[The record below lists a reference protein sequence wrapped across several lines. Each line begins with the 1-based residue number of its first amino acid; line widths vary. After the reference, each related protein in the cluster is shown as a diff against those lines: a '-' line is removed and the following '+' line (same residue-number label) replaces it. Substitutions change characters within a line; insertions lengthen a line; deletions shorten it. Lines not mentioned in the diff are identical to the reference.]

1 MNVLMLNYEY
11 PPLGGGGGVL
21 NQQLA
26 EELSQN
32 NQVTLIT
39 SRFGDQPSH
48 EIRGGVEIF
57 RVPVMLRRN
66 PNEATLLSMFS
77 FFPTSLRTGYTLLH
91 TRPFDLV
98 HSMFAIPSAPSGFML
113 AKRFRLPHVL
123 SILGGDVYDP
133 SKRLSPHR
141 APLLH
146 ATVKKLLADSDRVIG
161 MSSDIVAR
169 AVTHYGVTRPID
181 MIPHGIKPPVFA
193 PKTRADLGYPTD
205 AILLATVGRLVPRK
219 AVHELIAI
227 VRDVPSPKLQLVIIG
242 DGPERPKLEALA
254 HTWQVADRVHFL
266 GNLSDEAKF
275 QVLNIADIYLS
286 STQHEGFGLMF
297 LEAMAVGLPVI
308 SYDNGGHID
317 FLSHGKTG
325 FLVKLGDRHTLAKYT
340 QMLSEEPTLRRQLG
354 HFNRRHVEEYYI
366 ESCAKKYQELYDG
379 LMNPIIC

>member
-11 PPLGGGGGVL
+11 PPLGGGGGVV

-39 SRFGDQPSH
+39 SQFGDQPSH

-57 RVPVMLRRN
+57 RVPVLLRRN
-66 PNEATLLSMFS
+66 PNAATLLSMFS

-98 HSMFAIPSAPSGFML
+98 HSMFAIPSAPSGFLL

-146 ATVKKLLADSDRVIG
+146 ATVKKLLADSDRVIA

-169 AVTHYGVTRPID
+169 AVTHYGVTRQID
-181 MIPHGIKPPVFA
+181 MIPHGIRPPLFA
-193 PKTRADLGYPTD
+193 PKTRADLGYHRD
-205 AILLATVGRLVPRK
+205 AILLTTVGRLIPRK
-219 AVHELIAI
+219 AVHELLAI
-227 VRDVPSPKLQLVIIG
+227 VREVANPKVHLVIIG

-254 HTWQVADRVHFL
+254 KGWQVAERVHFL
-266 GNLSDEAKF
+266 GNVSDEAKF

-286 STQHEGFGLMF
+286 STQHEGFGLVF
-297 LEAMAVGLPVI
+297 LEAMAVGLPIV
-308 SYDNGGHID
+308 SYDNGGQVD
-317 FLSHGKTG
+317 FLVDDKTG
-325 FLVKLGDRHTLAKYT
+325 FLVKLGDHQTLVQRT
-340 QMLSEEPTLRRQLG
+340 QTLIDNGALRQRIG
-354 HFNRRHVEEYYI
+354 QFNRRHVEDYYI
-366 ESCAKKYQELYDG
+366 ATCGRKYQVLYDA
-379 LMNPIIC
+379 LVSAPR

>member
-11 PPLGGGGGVL
+11 PPLGGGGGVF

-26 EELSQN
+26 EELSRK
-32 NQVTLIT
+32 NQITLIT
-39 SRFGDQPSH
+39 SRFGDQPSR
-48 EIRGGVEIF
+48 EIRRDVEIF

-66 PNEATLLSMFS
+66 PNAATLLSMFS
-77 FFPTSLRTGYTLLH
+77 FFPTSLRTGYTLLN

-98 HSMFAIPSAPSGFML
+98 HSMFAIPSAPSGFLL

-146 ATVKKLLADSDRVIG
+146 ATVKKLLADSDRVIA

-169 AVTHYGVTRPID
+169 AVTHYGVTRQID
-181 MIPHGIKPPVFA
+181 VIPHGIQRPLFA

-205 AILLATVGRLVPRK
+205 DILLTTVGRLIPRK
-219 AVHELIAI
+219 AVHELLAI
-227 VRDVPSPKLQLVIIG
+227 VREVPSPKVQLVIIG

-254 HTWQVADRVHFL
+254 KTWQVADRVHFL
-266 GNLSDEAKF
+266 GNISDEAKF

-286 STQHEGFGLMF
+286 STQHEGFGLVF
-297 LEAMAVGLPVI
+297 LEAMAVGLPVV
-308 SYDNGGHID
+308 SYDNGGQVD
-317 FLSHGKTG
+317 FLVDDKTG
-325 FLVKLGDRHTLAKYT
+325 FLVRLGDRHALAQRTQTLIDNGA
-340 QMLSEEPTLRRQLG
+340 LRQRIGQ
-354 HFNRRHVEEYYI
+354 FNRQHVEDYYI
-366 ESCAKKYQELYDG
+366 ANCGRKYQVLYDA
-379 LMNPIIC
+379 LVSAPR